1 MKDSRKKS
9 HRHDKAVK
17 TAYNLLVS
25 YRKLM
30 EEKGEPY
37 KVELIDDL
45 PEDAFR
51 QCGPIEDVVEKAKKM
66 TSK

>member
-30 EEKGEPY
+30 EEKGQDEYAAEIESAY
-37 KVELIDDL
+37 KDL
-45 PEDAFR
+45 WCE
-51 QCGPIEDVVEKAKKM
+51 CLNEKAPW
-66 TSK
+66 

>member
-17 TAYNLLVS
+17 AAYNLLVS

-30 EEKGEPY
+30 EEKG
-37 KVELIDDL
+37 
-45 PEDAFR
+45 
-51 QCGPIEDVVEKAKKM
+51 
-66 TSK
+66 

>member
-17 TAYNLLVS
+17 AAYNLLVS

-30 EEKGEPY
+30 EEKVKTNTRLKLNRHIKIYGAN
-37 KVELIDDL
+37 V
-45 PEDAFR
+45 
-51 QCGPIEDVVEKAKKM
+51 
-66 TSK
+66 